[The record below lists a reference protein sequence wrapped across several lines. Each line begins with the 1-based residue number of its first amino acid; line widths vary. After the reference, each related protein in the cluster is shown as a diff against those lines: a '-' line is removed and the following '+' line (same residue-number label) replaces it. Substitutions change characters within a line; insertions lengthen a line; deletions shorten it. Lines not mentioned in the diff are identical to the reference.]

1 MPRNK
6 YLLCARAVATHG
18 VKGNLKLQNLTD
30 SPKVLA
36 GLRLLYMKRGEDYCP
51 IQVESASCQKGAVL
65 AHLSGID
72 TLEEA
77 ITYKGMYFYADRDDI
92 PMEDGG
98 VFVADLIGL
107 SVFDISDG
115 VTVGKVKDVL
125 TDRVQDIYVVSDV
138 NGGEF
143 MIPAVPE
150 FIRNVEADGEGA
162 GVYVSLIDGMRG
174 DS

>member
-1 MPRNK
+1 M
-6 YLLCARAVATHG
+6 
-18 VKGNLKLQNLTD
+18 
-30 SPKVLA
+30 
-36 GLRLLYMKRGEDYCP
+36 
-51 IQVESASCQKGAVL
+51 L

-150 FIRNVEADGEGA
+150 FIRNVEADGERA